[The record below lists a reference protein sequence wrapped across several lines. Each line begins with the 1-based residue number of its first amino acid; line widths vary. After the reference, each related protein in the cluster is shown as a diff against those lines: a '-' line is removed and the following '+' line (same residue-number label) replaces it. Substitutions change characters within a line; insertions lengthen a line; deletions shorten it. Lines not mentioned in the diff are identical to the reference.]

1 MLPLVLSYYTN
12 SIAVT
17 QLYQCIPLLSKP
29 VAISEEFGLKPG
41 TISTGKMVNAL
52 RELGFDYITDTNFSA
67 DLTIMEEANE
77 LLARLSGEREGA
89 LPLFTSCCPAWI
101 NYVELNRPDLIPHL
115 STAKS
120 PQQMHGAISKCGP
133 IAKEIASETGED
145 PYVVSIMPCTAK
157 KDESVRPGS
166 RGDIDA
172 VLTTRELA
180 KMIRHRNIPFAS
192 LSDDGKYDSPM
203 GESSGAA
210 AIFGASGGVLEA
222 ALRTAADT
230 LGLENAPIEYQGVRG
245 VDRGI
250 KVATIEGE

>member
-1 MLPLVLSYYTN
+1 MSCVL
-12 SIAVT
+12 AFT
-17 QLYQCIPLLSKP
+17 QLWYPFIQ
-29 VAISEEFGLKPG
+29 
-41 TISTGKMVNAL
+41 
-52 RELGFDYITDTNFSA
+52 
-67 DLTIMEEANE
+67 
-77 LLARLSGEREGA
+77 
-89 LPLFTSCCPAWI
+89 
-101 NYVELNRPDLIPHL
+101 
-115 STAKS
+115 KS

-203 GESSGAA
+203 GESTGAA

-222 ALRTAADT
+222 ALRTAADA
-230 LGLENAPIEYQGVRG
+230 LGLENAPIEYEGVRG